1 MPPRVKFRAATA
13 AFAFACGLVS
23 AETETG
29 QIEIAGNP
37 DWIDTRYGYV
47 ANNESLRALLYDFGT
62 SLDIPVYVSA
72 NIDFTVQDSVPVM
85 TAEEFLAELHTRFG
99 LIWIFDGNKLHL
111 YDGTESI
118 RETIGFPFSH
128 REAFKDSITDA
139 RLRGVPLNWVFLPAE
154 NQLQLSGPPR
164 FVEWGSEIAGK
175 LAEDDLEWSSRLTR
189 EEDLDYLVRIFPVKY
204 GYVDQVDSGSGDG
217 PRRVASLAEMVA
229 KLMNVSHVA
238 DVIGIAEGEDASRP
252 PAKLRGSGVI
262 PEQRDAGRKVPPRSS
277 RVTGARGEG
286 QEAFVIGDPRLNAII
301 VRDRSYRMPIYER
314 LIRELDNPL
323 DQIEIGVSVLDI
335 DASAAEELS
344 FGLESDSLQVNAL
357 ANGEGSTFYYA
368 QNQWDID
375 GLALR
380 VRALRSAGKSRI
392 LTRPSVT
399 TLDNHEA
406 SFQNNRT
413 FYVRL
418 GGNDAES
425 VDLAPVSYGWVVRI
439 RPHIIYDGDQRSV
452 QLAIHI
458 EDGSRGGADLA
469 VTGVPEIS
477 QNLIRTQAVVR
488 EGNSLLIGGYTVREQ
503 SRFEQRIP
511 VLGRIPLMGRLFT
524 TKADR
529 DKSLARYFLIV
540 PRILSSEVSYRINSG
555 FEDGP
560 LEPIDALKAIGSSN
574 EARRQPATVTPSPA
588 DQG

>member
-1 MPPRVKFRAATA
+1 MPPRVKFRAAAA
-13 AFAFACGLVS
+13 AFAFAWDLVS
-23 AETETG
+23 AETQTG
-29 QIEIAGNP
+29 QIEIAGST

-62 SLDIPVYVSA
+62 SLDIPVFVSA

-118 RETIGFPFSH
+118 RETIGFPFSR

-175 LAEDDLEWSSRLTR
+175 LAEEDLQWSNRLTR

-217 PRRVASLAEMVA
+217 PRRFASLAEMVA

-238 DVIGIAEGEDASRP
+238 DVIGIAEEEDAARP

-262 PEQRDAGRKVPPRSS
+262 PEQRDAGRKVPPRPS

-335 DASAAEELS
+335 DVSAAEELS
-344 FGLESDSLQVNAL
+344 FGVESDSLQVNAL
-357 ANGEGSTFYYA
+357 ANDEGSTFYYA

-439 RPHIIYDGDQRSV
+439 RPHIIYDGDQRNV

-458 EDGSRGGADLA
+458 EDGSRGGANLA

-529 DKSLARYFLIV
+529 DSSLARYFLIV
-540 PRILSSEVSYRINSG
+540 PRILSSEISYRINSG

-560 LEPIDALKAIGSSN
+560 LEPIDALKAIGSHN

>member
-1 MPPRVKFRAATA
+1 MPPRVTFRAAAA
-13 AFAFACGLVS
+13 AFAIACGLVS

-29 QIEIAGNP
+29 QNEIAGNP

-47 ANNESLRALLYDFGT
+47 ANNESLGALLYDFGT
-62 SLDIPVYVSA
+62 SLDIPVFVSA
-72 NIDFTVQDSVPVM
+72 NIDYTVDDSVPVM

-111 YDGTESI
+111 YDGTESV
-118 RETIGFPFSH
+118 RETVDFPFSR
-128 REAFKDSITDA
+128 REAFKDSIVEA
-139 RLRGVPLNWVFLPAE
+139 RLRGAPLNWVFLPAE
-154 NQLQLSGPPR
+154 NRLQLSGPPR
-164 FVEWGSEIAGK
+164 FVEWGSKIAGE
-175 LAEDDLEWSSRLTR
+175 LAEEDSGWSGRLTP
-189 EEDLDYLVRIFPVKY
+189 EEDLDHVVRLFPVKY
-204 GYVDQVDSGSGDG
+204 GYVDQVDGGGG
-217 PRRVASLAEMVA
+217 PGRVASLAEMVA

-238 DVIGIAEGEDASRP
+238 DVIGITTGEDAARP

-262 PEQRDAGRKVPPRSS
+262 PEHTDTGRKVPSPSS
-277 RVTGARGEG
+277 RVTSARGEG

-323 DQIEIGVSVLDI
+323 DQLEIGVSVLDI

-357 ANGEGSTFYYA
+357 ANDEGSTFYYA

-425 VDLAPVSYGWVVRI
+425 VDLARFRTVGWYAFARTSSTTAIREACSSRYTSRTAAVAARI
-439 RPHIIYDGDQRSV
+439 SP
-452 QLAIHI
+452 
-458 EDGSRGGADLA
+458 
-469 VTGVPEIS
+469 S
-477 QNLIRTQAVVR
+477 QASPRFRRT
-488 EGNSLLIGGYTVREQ
+488 
-503 SRFEQRIP
+503 
-511 VLGRIPLMGRLFT
+511 
-524 TKADR
+524 
-529 DKSLARYFLIV
+529 
-540 PRILSSEVSYRINSG
+540 
-555 FEDGP
+555 
-560 LEPIDALKAIGSSN
+560 
-574 EARRQPATVTPSPA
+574 
-588 DQG
+588 